1 MTEECAGS
9 AQDAMLIVYLGTG
22 GSGVHEE
29 LSRRIEDK
37 SALIGVIGL
46 GYVGLPL
53 AEVFARRG
61 YKVLGFD
68 ISPQRVERI
77 NRGENY
83 IGDIDDASLL
93 TQVQEER
100 LSATTDM
107 SRLSECDCL
116 SICVPTPLGKTRE
129 PDISYIQSVV
139 AELERYLRAGQLV
152 VLEST
157 TFPGTTEEVI
167 AIELHRSRPDL
178 EPGRDFFLAFSP
190 ERVDPGNV
198 KYKTENTPKVVGGM
212 TPQCTELARLLYS
225 KVIEHVHTVSS
236 TKAAEMVK
244 LLENT
249 YRNINIAWA
258 NEFAMMCRLLG
269 VDVWEVIEAAKT
281 KPFGFQPFYPG
292 PGLGGHC
299 IPIDPLYLAWKMR
312 ALNFPSRMIEN
323 ADNINTAMPAYVV
336 RLVGDA
342 LNEASKPIRGSHILC
357 LGVAYKADVNDTRES
372 PAIDIILELQRR
384 GAIVSYHDPYV
395 PQMRIGEQVFTSQP
409 LTEAALAG
417 ADLAL
422 ILADHGSVDYALIER
437 SAPLILD
444 TRNALKRSSGK
455 IIRL

>member
-1 MTEECAGS
+1 M
-9 AQDAMLIVYLGTG
+9 
-22 GSGVHEE
+22 HEE
-29 LSRRIEDK
+29 LSRRIDNK

-53 AEVFARRG
+53 AEVFARKG
-61 YKVLGFD
+61 YTVLGFD
-68 ISPQRVERI
+68 ISVQRVERI

-83 IGDIDDASLL
+83 IGDVDDASLL
-93 TQVQEER
+93 KQVQSAR
-100 LSATTDM
+100 LSATADM
-107 SRLSECDCL
+107 SRISECDCV

-167 AIELHRSRPDL
+167 AIELRRSRPDL

-190 ERVDPGNV
+190 ERVDPGNTR
-198 KYKTENTPKVVGGM
+198 YKTENTPKVVGGM
-212 TPQCTELARLLYS
+212 TPRCTELARQLYS
-225 KVIEHVHTVSS
+225 TVIEHVHTVSS

-312 ALNFPSRMIEN
+312 SLNFPSRMIEN

-342 LNEASKPIRGSHILC
+342 LNDASKPIRGSRILC
-357 LGVAYKADVNDTRES
+357 LGVAYKADVGDTRES
-372 PAIDIILELQRR
+372 PAIDIMLELQRR
-384 GAIVSYHDPYV
+384 GAMVTYHDPYV
-395 PQMRIGEQVFTSQP
+395 AQLRIGGQAFTCQA
-409 LTEAALAG
+409 LTEAALAE
-417 ADLAL
+417 ADMAL
-422 ILADHGSVDYALIER
+422 ILADHSNVDYALIER
-437 SAPLILD
+437 AAPLIVD
-444 TRNALKRSSGK
+444 TRNALKRSSAK
-455 IIRL
+455 IVRL